1 MCWTPLTQANTNN
14 VNKTRASYKQLE
26 VKTKQDL
33 YRERS
38 THFLQLFGNFPYRML
53 ILKSLVRGLMPLN
66 SGSSQKDIR

>member
-53 ILKSLVRGLMPLN
+53 ILKIVVRGLMLLN
-66 SGSSQKDIR
+66 SGGSQKDIR